1 MKDKSRFSKEIL
13 HRHRVLTLV
22 AERVMT
28 IREASSQVGLSY
40 RHSRRLF
47 RRFLSG
53 NRCLESLVYQRAHP
67 APHRLDVSI
76 KKKVLSLYEAY
87 PDLNNYHLSDMLEP
101 MLGRRLHPS
110 TIRSILIQ
118 AGCYQ
123 FGRRRPRRPR
133 KRFEKDSFGELVQM
147 DTSQHRWLPAL
158 GKDSFLVALQDD
170 HSRGVLAARI
180 FEKDTTY
187 NNMSVIREAVEKY
200 GIFQV
205 LYTDNDSMFKLIRT
219 GWSRHFEYRKDLE
232 RVQTEIHRALLELG
246 ITLLPHPPKQPQCKG
261 KIERFFGFLQDRFV
275 KQAKNCKDLKEL
287 NRALQRWI
295 HWYNTKRVHSITN
308 CVPKERF
315 GSSVCRLLPKDLNLD
330 DVFCFKLTRTVKND
344 NTFDFQGKTY
354 QITNFLKRKTLAK
367 AHIRLHILPDK
378 CIRIFFEEQFIQ
390 QFPYNGCHPQGD
402 IPLYY

>member
-1 MKDKSRFSKEIL
+1 MENKTHFSKETL

-22 AERVMT
+22 AESLMT
-28 IREASSQVGLSY
+28 IRQASSQLGLSY
-40 RHSRRLF
+40 RHTRRLF
-47 RRFLSG
+47 RRFLLG
-53 NRCLESLVYQRAHP
+53 NRSLESLVFQRTHP
-67 APHRLDVSI
+67 APHGVDVSI

-101 MLGRRLHPS
+101 ILGRRLHPS

-133 KRFEKDSFGELVQM
+133 KRFEKDRFGELVQM
-147 DTSQHRWLPAL
+147 DTSQHRWLSAL
-158 GKDSFLVALQDD
+158 SKDTFLVALQDD
-170 HSRGVLAARI
+170 HSRTILAARV

-187 NNMSVIREAVEKY
+187 NNMLVIREAIERY

-219 GWSRHFEYRKDLE
+219 GWSRHFEYRTDLE
-232 RVQTEIHRALLELG
+232 KVQTEIHRALLELG

-261 KIERFFGFLQDRFV
+261 KIERLFGFLQDRFV
-275 KQAKNCKDLKEL
+275 KQAKFCKSLEQL
-287 NRALQRWI
+287 NRALGKWI
-295 HWYNTKRVHSITN
+295 HWYNTKRVHSITG

-315 GSSVCRLLPKDLNLD
+315 ASSVCRSLPKNLNLD
-330 DVFCFKLTRTVKND
+330 DIFCFKLTRTVKND

-354 QITNFLKRKTLAK
+354 QITNFVNRNSWAK
-367 AHIRLHILPDK
+367 IQIKLHILPDK
-378 CIRIFFEEQFIQ
+378 CIRIFSEEQFIQ